1 MYATYQ
7 YCASQLH
14 QRPTTSLRKEKTKNE
29 RNLHKKKQKTLAQF
43 KLTKDSKKHKKGAV
57 FKNAFI

>member
-1 MYATYQ
+1 MLHINTVLHSYTKGPLLPSGKRRQKLKRTY
-7 YCASQLH
+7 
-14 QRPTTSLRKEKTKNE
+14 
-29 RNLHKKKQKTLAQF
+29 KKKTLAQF